1 MNDRSKIHARHWLR
15 LSIEA
20 PPEYVEPLTHLFNLH
35 CEGTASVER
44 PGGFNPDES
53 EAPDPAAWVTIRGWL
68 PIDPT
73 TESRRTA
80 IDVGV
85 RLIRHL
91 VDLPELEEREVSD
104 DEWRN
109 QRFEPIR
116 VGTNLVIVP
125 RSAEFT
131 RQDSDIVIELEPGLA
146 FGTGHHPTTLM
157 CLEEIEATVSPGSRF
172 LDVGC
177 GSGVLSI
184 AALALGAEHAVGLD
198 IDDDAVISSRANLE
212 VAGFSERSTVLRGSV
227 PHDGVPEGVFDV
239 VAANI
244 AANVLIKLAEALV
257 ATVSG
262 DGVIIT
268 SGVLDTRLDEV
279 ISAFESAGGVIE
291 STRQIEDWTA
301 TRFIRA
307 SQGIS

>member
-1 MNDRSKIHARHWLR
+1 MDNESQARTRHWLQ

-35 CEGTASVER
+35 GEGTASVER
-44 PGGFNPDES
+44 PGGFNPDEG
-53 EAPDPAAWVTIRGWL
+53 EGPDPAAWVTIRGWL

-73 TESRRTA
+73 TDSRRTA

-85 RLIRHL
+85 RLIRHF
-91 VDLPELEEREVSD
+91 VDLSELEEREVTD

-131 RQDSDIVIELEPGLA
+131 GRDSDIVVELEPGLA

-157 CLEEIEATVSPGSRF
+157 CLEEIEDTVKSGCRF

-198 IDDDAVISSRANLE
+198 IDNDAVVSSKANLE
-212 VAGFSERSTVLRGSV
+212 VAGFSERSIVLQGSV
-227 PHDGVPEGVFDV
+227 PHKGIPDGDFDV

-244 AANVLIKLAEALV
+244 AANVLIKLAGALL
-257 ATVSG
+257 AAVSEG
-262 DGVIIT
+262 GVIIT
-268 SGVLDTRLDEV
+268 SGVLDTRLGDV
-279 ISAFESAGGVIE
+279 VSALESAGGVVQA
-291 STRQIEDWTA
+291 SRQIEDWTA
-301 TRFIRA
+301 TRFVRA
-307 SQGIS
+307 K

>member
-1 MNDRSKIHARHWLR
+1 MGKVSQKRQAHWLQ
-15 LSIEA
+15 LTIKA

-35 CEGTASVER
+35 GEGTASVER
-44 PGGFNPDES
+44 PGGFNPDEG
-53 EAPDPAAWVTIRGWL
+53 ETPDPAAWVTIRGWL

-91 VDLPELEEREVSD
+91 VDLPELEEQEVTD

-116 VGTNLVIVP
+116 VGTNLVIVAGSTNFIG
-125 RSAEFT
+125 R
-131 RQDSDIVIELEPGLA
+131 DSDIVIELEPGLA

-157 CLEEIEATVSPGSRF
+157 CLEEIEKAVKPGSRF

-198 IDDDAVISSRANLE
+198 IDDDAVVSSATNLE
-212 VAGFSERSTVLRGSV
+212 AAGYSGQATILHGTIPHPEV
-227 PHDGVPEGVFDV
+227 PDGTFEV

-244 AANVLIKLAEALV
+244 SAKALIELAGPLISSVSAN
-257 ATVSG
+257 
-262 DGVIIT
+262 GVIIT
-268 SGVLDTRLDEV
+268 SGVLETRLDDV
-279 ISAFESAGGVIE
+279 NAAFESAGGVVQ
-291 STRQIEDWTA
+291 SSRKIEDWTA
-301 TRFIRA
+301 TRFTRA
-307 SQGIS
+307 R